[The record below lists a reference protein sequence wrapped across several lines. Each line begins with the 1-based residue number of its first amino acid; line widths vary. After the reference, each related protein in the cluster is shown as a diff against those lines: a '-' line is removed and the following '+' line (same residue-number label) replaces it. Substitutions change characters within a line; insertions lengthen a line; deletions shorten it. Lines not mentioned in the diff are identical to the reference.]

1 MMREGKWYLKDIF
14 KSLKYLP
21 NILKLLYKVNFF
33 YLIIILL
40 LNILVGLIPTLNL
53 LITKRLL
60 NVLSTGNIEQIMINV
75 LFLIGIEI
83 ISSVISLTNSYF
95 TLIYKKMLSYKI
107 DLLINQKAQELSLA
121 NFEDSEVYDI
131 LQRAQKDVRYR
142 PYEIFTTILRMLS
155 CSVTLITSVII
166 LVVWK
171 WYAAIIL
178 IVVPFI
184 STFRLLRQG
193 QKEYYTE
200 KNRTQEARKAWYYSY
215 LLTNDT
221 NVKEIKLYDLH
232 GFILNKCRNIYDKF
246 FTQDKKLVKT
256 RTFINL
262 GFEIINHIVVAFLI
276 LLLVIDVIKQKILIG
291 SFVGYMRAITLTQ
304 SNSINI
310 LNSIFS
316 LYQNTLYMN
325 NLFEYLAIK
334 QDDLLQEGLYKI
346 SDIEEV
352 EFKNVSF
359 KYPKTDRYVLRDV
372 SFKINKNEN
381 LAIVGEN
388 GSGKTT
394 IIKLLTGLYKLE
406 EGLILINGIDINKI
420 DLYSL
425 HKCIGIVLQD
435 FIKYQLTLR
444 ENVGFGNLDNLSD
457 DISIMSAL
465 SKAGTETIAQTLPM
479 GLDNQLGTWFD
490 NGQQLSGGQWQ
501 KIALARAFM
510 RNARIYILDEP
521 SSSLDPI
528 SEKELFTRFIE
539 LVKNKMGIFI
549 SHRFSTVKY
558 ATNIIVLHEGKIIES
573 GNHREL
579 MNLNGHYAHMY
590 NIQKEPFLDE
600 SD

>member
-1 MMREGKWYLKDIF
+1 
-14 KSLKYLP
+14 
-21 NILKLLYKVNFF
+21 ILKLLYKVNFF